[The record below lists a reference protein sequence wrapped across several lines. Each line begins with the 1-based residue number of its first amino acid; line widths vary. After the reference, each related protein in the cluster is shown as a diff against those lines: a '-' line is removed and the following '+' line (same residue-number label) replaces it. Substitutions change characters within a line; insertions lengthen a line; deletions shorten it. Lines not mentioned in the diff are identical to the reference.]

1 MPRRRRCV
9 PKAGKEMTDKAEYRE
24 YVKKN
29 APKSPMWRSLI
40 AAFVVGG
47 LICCVGQGV
56 HDGVEVLFPALTEE
70 EIGSWTT
77 VIMIFLGAFFT
88 ALGVY
93 DRLGRVAGGGSVI
106 PITGFANSVVSP
118 ALEFNR
124 EGVFFGVCAK
134 MFVIA
139 GPIIV
144 FGVVSGVV
152 VGVIHLFV

>member
-1 MPRRRRCV
+1 MDVFFTENP
-9 PKAGKEMTDKAEYRE
+9 ETSEIFFE

-56 HDGVEVLFPALTEE
+56 HDGVETLFPALTEE

-106 PITGFANSVVSP
+106 PITGFA
-118 ALEFNR
+118 
-124 EGVFFGVCAK
+124 

>member
-1 MPRRRRCV
+1 
-9 PKAGKEMTDKAEYRE
+9 MTDKAEYRE

-29 APKSPMWRSLI
+29 APGSPMWRSLF

-47 LICCVGQGV
+47 LICCVGEGV
-56 HDGVEVLFPALTEE
+56 HDAIEALFPGLSEDAV
-70 EIGSWTT
+70 GSRTT
-77 VIMIFLGAFFT
+77 VVMIFFGAFFT
-88 ALGVY
+88 AVGLY
-93 DRLGRVAGGGSVI
+93 DRLGRVAGGGSII

-118 ALEFNR
+118 ALEYNR

-144 FGVVSGVV
+144 FGVVSGIV
-152 VGVIHLFV
+152 VGVISLLV